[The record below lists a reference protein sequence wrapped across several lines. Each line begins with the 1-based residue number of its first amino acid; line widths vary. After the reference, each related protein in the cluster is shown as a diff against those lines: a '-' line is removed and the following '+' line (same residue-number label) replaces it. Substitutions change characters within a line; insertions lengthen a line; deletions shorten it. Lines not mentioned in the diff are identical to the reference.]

1 MLTLCV
7 VLTVVPQSYLL
18 EAESENVI
26 RGNSA
31 ILKCKIPS
39 FVADFVSVQA
49 WVDSEGTNYY
59 PSRSYGKEVEE
70 EWRDGG
76 KGGEKDYVKDGNE
89 GGKRMRNF
97 CIHPRNLSLI
107 LPCLNSNHTFVLS
120 LFQVMAQ
127 LSFLFSHIY
136 HLFFYSRCFCFSI

>member
-1 MLTLCV
+1 MVVTLCV

-49 WVDSEGTNYY
+49 WVDSEGVNYY
-59 PSRSYGKEVEE
+59 PRRSYGKEM
-70 EWRDGG
+70 
-76 KGGEKDYVKDGNE
+76 E
-89 GGKRMRNF
+89 G
-97 CIHPRNLSLI
+97 
-107 LPCLNSNHTFVLS
+107 
-120 LFQVMAQ
+120 
-127 LSFLFSHIY
+127 
-136 HLFFYSRCFCFSI
+136 